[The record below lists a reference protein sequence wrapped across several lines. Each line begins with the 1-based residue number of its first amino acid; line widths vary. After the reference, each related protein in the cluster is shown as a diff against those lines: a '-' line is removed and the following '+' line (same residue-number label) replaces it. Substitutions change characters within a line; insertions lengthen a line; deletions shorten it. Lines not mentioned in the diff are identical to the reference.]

1 MSDTESADRA
11 PLISDV
17 RLARLPIFP
26 LPGAQ
31 LFPDAVL
38 PLHVFEPRYR
48 ELVEHALRH
57 GQNALAVATLAPGY
71 EDDYDGRP
79 AVYPVMGA
87 GVILAAERQG
97 DGRWNILVRGTDR
110 VRMLEE
116 LPPARS
122 FREVRA
128 VRLMERGLP
137 RNHPLEE
144 RLRALVGQLADHAA
158 EAARA
163 LHLILAQARDAGVLT
178 NLIGAHACSDAR
190 LRRRLLECTDVEK
203 RLEMACTHLGRLL
216 LEVAEPPAGGTDTL
230 H

>member
-1 MSDTESADRA
+1 MTDSEPARK
-11 PLISDV
+11 PISDV

-26 LPGAQ
+26 LPSAQ

-48 ELVEHALRH
+48 ELIEYVLRH
-57 GQNALAVATLAPGY
+57 GQNAMAVATLKPGY
-71 EDDYDGRP
+71 EDDYEGRP
-79 AVYPVMGA
+79 AVHPIMGA

-97 DGRWNILVRGTDR
+97 DGRWNVLVRGTDR
-110 VRMLEE
+110 VQMLEE
-116 LPPARS
+116 LPPERP

-128 VRLMERGLP
+128 VRLMER
-137 RNHPLEE
+137 RVEKDHPLEE
-144 RLRALVGQLADHAA
+144 RLRSLIAQLADHAA

-163 LHLILAQARDAGVLT
+163 LHLIASQSKDGAMLS

-190 LRRRLLECTDVEK
+190 LRRTLLECTDVEK
-203 RLEMACTHLGRLL
+203 RLSLACTHLGRLL
-216 LEVAEPPAGGTDTL
+216 LEVAEPPTGGTDTL

>member
-1 MSDTESADRA
+1 MSESEPARR
-11 PLISDV
+11 PISDV

-26 LPGAQ
+26 LPSAQ

-48 ELVEHALRH
+48 DLVEHVLRH
-57 GQNALAVATLAPGY
+57 GQNAMAVATLKPGY
-71 EDDYDGRP
+71 EDDYAGRP
-79 AVYPVMGA
+79 AVHPVMGA
-87 GVILAAERQG
+87 GVILAAERQS
-97 DGRWNILVRGTDR
+97 DGRWNVLVRGTDR
-110 VRMLEE
+110 VQMLEE
-116 LPPARS
+116 LSPERS

-128 VRLMERGLP
+128 VRLMERHVERG
-137 RNHPLEE
+137 HPLEE
-144 RLRALVGQLADHAA
+144 RLRALINQLADHAA
-158 EAARA
+158 EASRP
-163 LHLILAQARDAGVLT
+163 LHLIASQAKDGAMLS

-190 LRRRLLECTDVEK
+190 LRRKLLECTDVEK